1 MKPEGKSSRAHW
13 DATTEVPRVEVHPP
27 ETQMLCV
34 DCLSIGVQDPQLVHD
49 CVYNTLS
56 VMVHNIDVLYT
67 YIYIYIQYTI
77 LFFTVYDGTFI
88 YNTGASYSR

>member
-34 DCLSIGVQDPQLVHD
+34 DCLSIGVQDPQLVDD
-49 CVYNTLS
+49 CVYNTVSGS

-67 YIYIYIQYTI
+67 YIDHIIFHSI
-77 LFFTVYDGTFI
+77 
-88 YNTGASYSR
+88 